1 MKNTLETRLR
11 ESRRLMILQL
21 INALEAR
28 RIDTGT
34 LAYALRDLDM
44 EMPADVLDGELSWLE
59 RQGLVSIDRLP
70 IGKSV
75 AITARGDQH
84 ARGVT
89 VEPGVARPA
98 LGWTMA
104 RPSSVKKLPSEVR
117 TNLEAWLKAFIAGE
131 LSLDQVMERLDGI
144 AALHG
149 LEPVAIPSR
158 SAVHRYAQKF
168 EAVVERIQRAKELTN
183 LLAEQLGPEVADGR
197 GVQVMVQAVQS
208 LTYDLL
214 ASLEEGTAVDPKAI
228 HDLAKAAHHL
238 AAAQKTDADRAL
250 KIEQE
255 VRKKAAASAGAEAK
269 AMGLTEDKVRQIE
282 KAVLGV
288 DRG

>member
-1 MKNTLETRLR
+1 
-11 ESRRLMILQL
+11 
-21 INALEAR
+21 
-28 RIDTGT
+28 
-34 LAYALRDLDM
+34 
-44 EMPADVLDGELSWLE
+44 
-59 RQGLVSIDRLP
+59 
-70 IGKSV
+70 
-75 AITARGDQH
+75 
-84 ARGVT
+84 
-89 VEPGVARPA
+89 
-98 LGWTMA
+98 MA

-250 KIEQE
+250 KIEE
-255 VRKKAAASAGAEAK
+255 DVRRRAAADVAKLGKKLGWSAETAQTVREQILGVKLGAPATPAK
-269 AMGLTEDKVRQIE
+269 AE
-282 KAVLGV
+282 
-288 DRG
+288 

>member
-1 MKNTLETRLR
+1 
-11 ESRRLMILQL
+11 
-21 INALEAR
+21 
-28 RIDTGT
+28 
-34 LAYALRDLDM
+34 
-44 EMPADVLDGELSWLE
+44 
-59 RQGLVSIDRLP
+59 
-70 IGKSV
+70 
-75 AITARGDQH
+75 
-84 ARGVT
+84 
-89 VEPGVARPA
+89 
-98 LGWTMA
+98 MA

-117 TNLEAWLKAFIAGE
+117 TNLEAWLKDFIGGA
-131 LSLDQVMERLDGI
+131 LSLDQVMDRLDGI

-149 LEPVAIPSR
+149 LEPVAVPSR
-158 SAVHRYAQKF
+158 SSVHRYAQKF

-250 KIEQE
+250 KIEE
-255 VRKKAAASAGAEAK
+255 DVRRRAAADVAKLGKKLGWSAETAQTVREQILGVKLGAPAPPAK
-269 AMGLTEDKVRQIE
+269 AE
-282 KAVLGV
+282 
-288 DRG
+288 